1 MGSAPKFAPP
11 PGTTMLRLFLLSMGA
26 LSCIYGKPAMP
37 KSGDNYKKARLVVE
51 ADVEVTT
58 EAVGY
63 PDTKMGTESELET
76 TTFKVDPKMTSQD
89 QETTTEAME
98 KSPEPSTYHE
108 DPTRSSPGC
117 KSQQIGLMKKKCTIT
132 GQKKQ
137 CQTFDVEIPTIA
149 DYEFCQNVTA
159 LICQQLSTT
168 REGQQRQL
176 APEQYSDAMDSSDYD
191 LKDYNYNN
199 KDSADFKAQARSSPV
214 DVCVTKV
221 TKVGFPSQKIEK
233 STVQKEFCWEEDIV
247 SCQDEVEQMVDTV
260 ICNVEEL
267 PQPQVRATT
276 EEPEATTFNT
286 DQMGRIMVVGNMTTP
301 ADDQETTT
309 PSAAVASFKNS
320 TEYPTTTTTTTT
332 TESVTTA
339 SEYNMV
345 RIVVETTL
353 KPETTEDPEA
363 EPESEPESEPTSSA
377 EVKAEPESEPTSS
390 AKVKAE
396 PQAEPKA
403 GDDNDNKAD
412 DDSDNMEQASTTTE
426 SKNRMKARVTTI

>member
-11 PGTTMLRLFLLSMGA
+11 PGTTMLRLFLLCMGA
-26 LSCIYGKPAMP
+26 LSCINGKPAMP
-37 KSGDNYKKARLVVE
+37 KSGDNYKKARLVVD

-63 PDTKMGTESELET
+63 PDTKMGTEQELET
-76 TTFKVDPKMTSQD
+76 TTLKVDPKMTSQD

-98 KSPEPSTYHE
+98 KSPEPSTYHQE
-108 DPTRSSPGC
+108 PTRSSSGC

-132 GQKKQ
+132 GQKKH

-149 DYEFCQNVTA
+149 DYEFCQNVTT
-159 LICQQLSTT
+159 LICRQLSST

-176 APEQYSDAMDSSDYD
+176 APDQYSDTVDSTDYD

-199 KDSADFKAQARSSPV
+199 KDSADYKPQPRASPV

-221 TKVGFPSQKIEK
+221 SKMCYPSQRIEK

-247 SCQDEVEQMVDTV
+247 SCQDEVAQMVDTV
-260 ICNVEEL
+260 ICDVEEL
-267 PQPQVRATT
+267 PQPQVRVTT
-276 EEPEATTFNT
+276 EEPEATTLNT
-286 DQMGRIMVVGNMTTP
+286 DQMGRIMVVGNMTTL
-301 ADDQETTT
+301 ADNQETTT
-309 PSAAVASFKNS
+309 PSAALASFKNS
-320 TEYPTTTTTTTT
+320 TEYPTTTTT
-332 TESVTTA
+332 ESVTTT

-345 RIVVETTL
+345 RIVVETTP

-377 EVKAEPESEPTSS
+377 EVKAEPESEPTSY
-390 AKVKAE
+390 AE
-396 PQAEPKA
+396 
-403 GDDNDNKAD
+403 
-412 DDSDNMEQASTTTE
+412 
-426 SKNRMKARVTTI
+426 